1 MQIKNKPTLGE
12 VENMQI
18 ESKRWMYLIV
28 GTIINIIIGQTYA
41 WSVFVNPLA
50 NQFGWTV
57 AEVSVAFAIFHSIS
71 CIPIIIA
78 GKMQD
83 FVAPKYIILFGS
95 IVYGVGMLAVGYVQ
109 NLTQLYLTY
118 GVMGGISMG
127 TIYSGIVPNLVRFF
141 PDHRG
146 LVSGTL
152 AAGVGCAAFLWAPVA
167 AIMIER
173 YEVLPTFKMLGILYL
188 VLLCAL
194 SLIIQTA
201 PADFQ
206 PKGWK
211 PSKVQQKSMVI
222 PDKDWRGML
231 LDPLYYCLA
240 AIIAIGGISGLMIVA
255 HASPILQSVGLYS
268 AVAAGSWV
276 GVLALCNSGGRVGW
290 GVISDRIGR
299 MPSFIIIYIILGL
312 AMFWLASTSYA
323 VVVPI
328 LIVGMCFGG
337 FMGMLASLTADAF
350 GTKFLAVNFG
360 VMFLPFGIGAFIG
373 PRLAGVIKA
382 SSGNYS
388 KAFLIASILTFVA
401 IGLAIVASML
411 LKRRRQV
418 AEASSGMVLG
428 HSS

>member
-1 MQIKNKPTLGE
+1 
-12 VENMQI
+12 MQI
-18 ESKRWMYLIV
+18 ESKRWIYLVV
-28 GTIINIIIGQTYA
+28 GTVINVIIGQTYA

-50 NQFGWTV
+50 KQFAWSV
-57 AEVSVAFAIFHSIS
+57 ADVSIAFAIFHSIS

-83 FVAPKYIILFGS
+83 FVPPKYIILFGS
-95 IVYGVGMLAVGYVQ
+95 IIYGLGMLGVGYVQ
-109 NLTQLYLTY
+109 TLNQLYITY

-127 TIYSGIVPNLVRFF
+127 TIYSGVVPNLVRFF

-146 LVSGTL
+146 MVSGIL
-152 AAGVGCAAFLWAPVA
+152 AAGIGCAAFLWAPVA

-173 YEVLPTFKMLGILYL
+173 FEVLPTFKMLGALYF

-194 SLIIQTA
+194 SLLIQTA
-201 PADFQ
+201 PADYK
-206 PKGWK
+206 PKGWE
-211 PSKVQQKSMVI
+211 PSEIQQKAMVI

-231 LDPLYYCLA
+231 LDPVYYCLA
-240 AIIAIGGISGLMIVA
+240 TVIVIGGLAGLMIIA

-276 GVLALCNSGGRVGW
+276 GILALCNSGGRFGW
-290 GVISDRIGR
+290 GLISDLIGR
-299 MPSFIIIYIILGL
+299 MPSLIIIYIILGA

-328 LIVGMCFGG
+328 LLVGMCFGG

-350 GTKFLAVNFG
+350 GAKYLAVNFG

-373 PRLAGVIKA
+373 PRLAAGIKV
-382 SSGNYS
+382 SSGSYS
-388 KAFLIASILTFVA
+388 QAFFIASVLSFVA
-401 IGLAIVASML
+401 IGVAIVAGML
-411 LKRRRQV
+411 IKRKREA
-418 AEASSGMVLG
+418 AEASADMAMSP
-428 HSS
+428 SA

>member
-1 MQIKNKPTLGE
+1 
-12 VENMQI
+12 
-18 ESKRWMYLIV
+18 
-28 GTIINIIIGQTYA
+28 
-41 WSVFVNPLA
+41 
-50 NQFGWTV
+50 
-57 AEVSVAFAIFHSIS
+57 
-71 CIPIIIA
+71 
-78 GKMQD
+78 
-83 FVAPKYIILFGS
+83 
-95 IVYGVGMLAVGYVQ
+95 
-109 NLTQLYLTY
+109 
-118 GVMGGISMG
+118 
-127 TIYSGIVPNLVRFF
+127 
-141 PDHRG
+141 
-146 LVSGTL
+146 
-152 AAGVGCAAFLWAPVA
+152 
-167 AIMIER
+167 
-173 YEVLPTFKMLGILYL
+173 
-188 VLLCAL
+188 
-194 SLIIQTA
+194 
-201 PADFQ
+201 
-206 PKGWK
+206 
-211 PSKVQQKSMVI
+211 
-222 PDKDWRGML
+222 ML

-240 AIIAIGGISGLMIVA
+240 AIIAIGGISGLMIIA

-290 GVISDRIGR
+290 GFISDRIGR

-388 KAFLIASILTFVA
+388 QAFLIASVLTFVG

-411 LKRRRQV
+411 LKRRRRV
-418 AEASSGMVLG
+418 AEASIGMALG

>member
-1 MQIKNKPTLGE
+1 MQT
-12 VENMQI
+12 
-18 ESKRWMYLIV
+18 ESKRWIYLIV
-28 GTIINIIIGQTYA
+28 GTLINVIIGQTYA
-41 WSVFVNPLA
+41 WSVFVKPLA
-50 NQFGWTV
+50 SQFGWTV

-83 FVAPKYIILFGS
+83 YVAPKYIILFGS

-127 TIYSGIVPNLVRFF
+127 TIYSGVVPNLVRFF

-146 LVSGTL
+146 MVSGIL
-152 AAGVGCAAFLWAPVA
+152 AAGIGCAAFLWAPVA

-173 YEVLPTFKMLGILYL
+173 FEVLPTFKMLGTLYL

-194 SLIIQTA
+194 SLVIQTA
-201 PADFQ
+201 EADFR
-206 PKGWK
+206 PKGWT
-211 PSKVQQKSMVI
+211 PSKVQQKAMVI

-240 AIIAIGGISGLMIVA
+240 AVIVIGGLSGLMIIA

-276 GVLALCNSGGRVGW
+276 GILALCNSGGRFGW
-290 GVISDRIGR
+290 GLISDRIGR
-299 MPSFIIIYIILGL
+299 MPSLVIIYIILGL
-312 AMFWLASTSYA
+312 AMLWLASTSYA

-328 LIVGMCFGG
+328 LLVGMCFGG

-350 GTKFLAVNFG
+350 GAKYLAVNFG

-373 PRLAGVIKA
+373 PRLAAVIKVN
-382 SSGNYS
+382 SGSYS
-388 KAFLIASILTFVA
+388 QAFLIASALSCIA
-401 IGLAIVASML
+401 IGLAIVASIL
-411 LKRRRQV
+411 VKRKRQA
-418 AEASSGMVLG
+418 AESNSSMVMEP
-428 HSS
+428 ST